1 MFLPLSFCLWL
12 HHNFL
17 PIPHNTTPFP
27 PSSNSLNFLPQ
38 IFMFFNNS
46 HVWNQYMYYGHMF
59 PCESVGSVIFLF
71 LLEYNLVMGT
81 LFLTQD
87 LTPIAIAGAIL
98 HALPRTRTTII

>member
-38 IFMFFNNS
+38 IFMFFYFLSLDIFFSVFGSSIFCLLKKFYSLFIQDNPMTYYVINNL
-46 HVWNQYMYYGHMF
+46 MK
-59 PCESVGSVIFLF
+59 
-71 LLEYNLVMGT
+71 
-81 LFLTQD
+81 
-87 LTPIAIAGAIL
+87 
-98 HALPRTRTTII
+98 